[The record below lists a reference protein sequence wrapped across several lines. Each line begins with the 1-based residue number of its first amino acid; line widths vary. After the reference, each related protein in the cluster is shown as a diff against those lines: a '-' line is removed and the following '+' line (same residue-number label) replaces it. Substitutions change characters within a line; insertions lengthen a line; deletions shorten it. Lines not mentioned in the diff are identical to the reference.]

1 MATLVLTTI
10 GSIVGGPIGGAI
22 GAIIGQGIDQRLLA
36 PKGRQGP
43 RLGDLTVQTS
53 TYGSQIPKLFGTLRV
68 AGTVIWATD
77 LKETRDSSGGGKG
90 RPKTI
95 DYSYSASFAVALSG
109 RAIGAVHRI
118 WADGKLL
125 RGAADDWKSD
135 LGAFRVYLGSEAQ
148 PVDPLVASAEGA
160 GGTPAY
166 RGTAYALFEDLQLAD
181 FGNRIPSLTFEVE
194 ADAAAVS
201 LPMIAGALSDG
212 AVTGDMAAAV
222 SGYAASGDS
231 VRGAIEALAALAPLS
246 LHDDGTVLQLTDGG
260 AITVLDQDAL
270 GAAVGDKRARIE
282 IERQAAGTLPDEVAV
297 SYYEPARD
305 YQAGLQRA
313 RRGGPGRRVDSVDL
327 PAALAAGEAK
337 AVAERRLARSWAERV
352 RATIAL
358 PPRQLPLRPGGL
370 VGLPG
375 RAETFRIASWTLEHM
390 ALQLGLTAVSP
401 GSAASAASAGRPTAE
416 ADAPAGTTVIAL
428 LDLPPLDDAPASTPR
443 LWIAAAGTDTGWRR
457 AQLLA
462 SIDGGTSYLAL
473 GTTRP
478 GAIIGT
484 ALDVLG
490 PGDPVLFDAR
500 SSIDVELANPDLWL
514 ESRSDDALMSGS
526 NAAMLGDELIQF
538 GSAQAIGPA
547 RFRLTRLLRGRRGS
561 EWAIGDHAAGDRFV
575 MIDAATLLP
584 LDVPIASLGGGVR
597 VLATGV
603 GDLAAVAADA
613 VINGWALRPPPPV
626 HLSAV
631 RLADDTIRI
640 GWVRRSRLGWNWL
653 DGGDAPLGEESER
666 YRLTVTP
673 DAGTARTIETM
684 AAGYDYSPAEQ
695 LADGAAAATAI
706 GVAVVQLGALAP
718 SQPAA
723 TRHFPL

>member
-22 GAIIGQGIDQRLLA
+22 GAVIGQGINRRLLA

-53 TYGSQIPKLFGTLRV
+53 AYGSQIPKLFGTLRV

-77 LKETRDSSGGGKG
+77 LKETRDGSGGGKG

-109 RAIGAVHRI
+109 RVIGAVHRI

-135 LGAFRVYLGSEAQ
+135 LGAFRIYLGSEEQ
-148 PVDPLVASAEGA
+148 PVDPLIASAEGA
-160 GGTPAY
+160 DGTPAY

-181 FGNRIPSLTFEVE
+181 FGNRIPSLTFEVA
-194 ADAAAVS
+194 ADAGMVP
-201 LPMIAGALSDG
+201 LPTIASALSGG
-212 AVTGDMAAAV
+212 AVTGDIAAAV

-231 VRGAIEALAALAPLS
+231 VRGAIETLAALAPLS
-246 LHDDGTVLQLTDGG
+246 LHDDGAVLQLTGGG
-260 AITVLDQDAL
+260 AVVVLDQDAL

-337 AVAERRLARSWAERV
+337 AVAERRLAQSWAERV

-358 PPRQLPLRPGGL
+358 SPRQLPLRPGAL

-375 RAETFRIASWTLEHM
+375 RAETFRITSWTLEHM
-390 ALQLGLTAVSP
+390 ALQLGLTAVGAVSS
-401 GSAASAASAGRPTAE
+401 GSVASAGRPVAE
-416 ADAPAGTTVIAL
+416 ADAPAGTTVIAV
-428 LDLPPLDDAPASTPR
+428 LDLPPFDDVPSSTPR
-443 LWIAAAGTDTGWRR
+443 LWIAAAGAGAAWRR

-462 SIDGGTSYLAL
+462 SVDGGVTYQAL
-473 GTTRP
+473 GSTRP
-478 GAIIGT
+478 GAVIGT
-484 ALDVLG
+484 ALGALG
-490 PGDPVLFDAR
+490 PGDPALFDAR
-500 SSIDVELANPDLWL
+500 SSIDIELANPELWL
-514 ESRSDDALMSGS
+514 ESRSDDALVNGA
-526 NAAMLGDELIQF
+526 NLAVLGDEIVQF
-538 GSAQAIGPA
+538 GSAEAIGPA
-547 RFRLTRLLRGRRGS
+547 QFRLTRLLRGRRGS
-561 EWAIGDHAAGDRFV
+561 EWAIGGHAAGDRFV

-584 LDVPIASLGGGVR
+584 FDVPIAALGGSVR

-603 GDLAAVAADA
+603 GDLSAVAADA
-613 VINGWALRPPPPV
+613 VVNGWALRPPPPV
-626 HLSAV
+626 HLSAT
-631 RLADDTIRI
+631 RSTDGTIRI
-640 GWVRRSRLGWNWL
+640 GWVRRSRVGWNWL

-673 DAGTARTIETM
+673 DTGTARTIDVM
-684 AAGYDYSPAEQ
+684 AAGYDYAPAEQ

-706 GVAVVQLGALAP
+706 DVAVVQLGALAP

-723 TRHFPL
+723 TRHFSL